1 MLVTTSEVARP
12 SLSAQGIAC
21 GRGGRPLLTDLNL
34 SLQPGEI
41 LWVKGGN
48 GRGKSSLLRI
58 LASVVPPDE
67 GRVDWASRPVYLGH
81 ANALKEDL
89 SAFESL
95 AFMAGLH
102 GLAVTADA
110 IEQALKRFGMYA
122 RRRAMVRTFSQGQ
135 RRRVALARLL
145 LNPLPGP
152 WVLDEPFDA
161 LDKAGIEVLNEVIEN
176 HVRQGGSVVMTSHVD
191 LSFKSC
197 VHRAFLLPDPTQTVK
212 QL

>member
-1 MLVTTSEVARP
+1 MGLSRP
-12 SLSAQGIAC
+12 ALAAQGIAC
-21 GRGGRPLLTDLNL
+21 GRGGRPLLQDL
-34 SLQPGEI
+34 SLHLSAGDI

-67 GRVDWASRPVYLGH
+67 GRVDWSVRPVYIGH

-89 SAFESL
+89 SALESL

-102 GLAVTADA
+102 GLPVTSAA
-110 IEQALKRFGMYA
+110 IEQALKRFGMHS
-122 RRRAMVRTFSQGQ
+122 RRRMMVRTFSQGQ

-145 LNPLPGP
+145 LHPTPGP

-161 LDKAGIEVLNEVIEN
+161 LDKAGIEVLNEVIEH
-176 HVRQGGSVVMTSHVD
+176 HVSQGGSVVLTSHVD
-191 LSFKSC
+191 LSFKTC
-197 VHRAFLLPDPTQTVK
+197 AYREWVLPDPAADLKTTVK
-212 QL
+212 QP